1 MNRKRPRQL
10 GKKHQ
15 GLNAEGRKKAP
26 APGSPSRRPE
36 GAASKHSGSGKP
48 TGGKPG
54 ARKGPAAAGSA
65 GGSSWGAPGRKGP
78 AKPASGGKRF
88 GSGPQR
94 SGSAGG
100 SSGSRFAGHGKSE
113 GRSAARYGDAARQEP
128 KPRFAP
134 PARDGRPA
142 LSKGTARSTTPRP
155 GTANA
160 RQVWGHTAPPSRAR
174 LEELLGKH
182 GVNLPGPVL
191 DKVWQYHGI
200 LRRNNGDLDLTRLIG
215 FETIVQRH
223 YADCLILHK
232 MMKGKWPSPLV
243 DIGTGAGFP
252 GLMIKIASPETE
264 MILSEPRNVRVDY
277 LNDTIAELGLK
288 NISVFG
294 HKFTSKSFQTPVRGV
309 ITRAFEPIAKTL
321 PRLQYSLQA
330 GGLAMFMKGP
340 GVDEELAGPI
350 PSNYRLVRDERY
362 RIPATTLDRAFVVFE
377 RIA

>member
-15 GLNAEGRKKAP
+15 GLNAEGRKKTPSPGP
-26 APGSPSRRPE
+26 ASQRPE
-36 GAASKHSGSGKP
+36 GAAGKP
-48 TGGKPG
+48 LGAGKPAGGKPG
-54 ARKGPAAAGSA
+54 ARKGSHAAGNA
-65 GGSSWGAPGRKGP
+65 GGSWGASGRKGP

-88 GSGPQR
+88 G
-94 SGSAGG
+94 AGRPG
-100 SSGSRFAGHGKSE
+100 DARAEQNSRFT
-113 GRSAARYGDAARQEP
+113 
-128 KPRFAP
+128 P
-134 PARDGRPA
+134 PSRDKRPL
-142 LSKGTARSTTPRP
+142 LSKGTPRSTTPRP
-155 GTANA
+155 GTPQA
-160 RQVWGHTAPPSRAR
+160 RQSWGHSAPPSRAR
-174 LEELLGKH
+174 LEELLNKH

-277 LNDTIAELGLK
+277 LNATIAELGLK

-321 PRLQYSLQA
+321 PRLQYSLQV
-330 GGLAMFMKGP
+330 GGFAMFMKGP

-350 PSNYRLVRDERY
+350 PSNYKLVRDERY

-377 RIA
+377 RVA